1 MRELSVFTRFI
12 APHVIGCPDPLI
24 EEHALTACIEFAEE
38 TCIVQQTT
46 VDAAVADLSEY
57 DVEEPSMLELT
68 RVLRVFHRRRLL
80 KARSA
85 SEITDAAAASGET
98 IVGEVVASGAPAEW
112 FMRDPAQATVSIYPP
127 PELSEDHAVTIVSA
141 MQPTRDATRVPDDLY
156 FSYARD
162 IAAGA
167 TALLMMMP
175 QQPWSNPQLA
185 VVHRSTFNNA
195 KARAA
200 AMARTGFGAGSLRVR
215 PRSFV

>member
-1 MRELSVFTRFI
+1 MRQLSVFTRFI

-24 EEHALTACIEFAEE
+24 EEHALTACIEFAED

-46 VDAAVADLSEY
+46 LDAAVADLSEY
-57 DVEEPSMLELT
+57 DVEEPPMLELT
-68 RVLRVFHRRRLL
+68 RVLRVFHRRRRLT
-80 KARSA
+80 ARSA
-85 SEITDAAAASGET
+85 TEVTDAAAATGEAVVT
-98 IVGEVVASGAPAEW
+98 EVVPSGTPVEW
-112 FMRDPAQATVSIYPP
+112 FMRDPAVATVSIYPP
-127 PELSEDHAVTIVSA
+127 PELSEDNAVTIVAA

-185 VVHRSTFNNA
+185 MVHRRVFDAA
-195 KARAA
+195 KAKAA
-200 AMARTGFGAGSLRVR
+200 AFARTGFGAGSLRAR